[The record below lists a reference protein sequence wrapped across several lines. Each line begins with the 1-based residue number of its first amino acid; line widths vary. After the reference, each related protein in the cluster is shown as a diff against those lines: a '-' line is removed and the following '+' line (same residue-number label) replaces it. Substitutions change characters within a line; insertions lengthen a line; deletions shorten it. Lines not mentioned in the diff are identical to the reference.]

1 MQRCFGSA
9 AFSVVC
15 LSVEKFFL
23 AIDVVGCLWPKPSTR
38 TVAIGNKNEVV
49 LYWTCLD
56 VVSELVQFSSFCA
69 FSQFEVVSTNIWE
82 WDKLIQLINQCLSY
96 CFSSMLFG
104 LSEKC
109 AARCI
114 FFFPWSA
121 LKSLL
126 FLSIDLYQ
134 VCVLTAKS
142 LPIAVGLQLACWIM

>member
-56 VVSELVQFSSFCA
+56 VSELVQFSSFCA

-114 FFFPWSA
+114 FFFLEVHWS
-121 LKSLL
+121 LCFFCPLISIKSVSSLQSPCQLL
-126 FLSIDLYQ
+126 LDYSW
-134 VCVLTAKS
+134 
-142 LPIAVGLQLACWIM
+142 LAE

>member
-38 TVAIGNKNEVV
+38 IVAIGNKNEVV

-114 FFFPWSA
+114 FFPWSA